1 MFEVQPRS
9 WKESSSGTIEKFFLS
24 VSLVEIH
31 DKIIEIDKIEVV
43 KGFGFV
49 KTAQLKLE
57 YIETEPGYP
66 VSVCVSFF
74 FFFWF
79 VTV

>member
-1 MFEVQPRS
+1 M
-9 WKESSSGTIEKFFLS
+9 KY
-24 VSLVEIH
+24 IH

-66 VSVCVSFF
+66 VSVAFHSFF
-74 FFFWF
+74 LFGLLRFE
-79 VTV
+79 